1 LVTAQVVQES
11 MWQCAM
17 SHLSALLVKEC
28 LMGNPHAIFYWCR
41 LKAEQMEAVFERKKR
56 LLPRPTDLSFYNWD
70 TQVSMSNATANFQVS
85 TIMNTLHDFVPAWPD
100 AVVLLHVTAG
110 HAMRVKQR
118 SWHFSRSSKN
128 CLMLQVIAENEKGLL
143 FKNKRDRKVINVDP
157 KAVPG
162 DNSTRTEL
170 QTEEY
175 IQAVIYDHVTRRRA
189 WYVQLKSAGTL
200 LVLCLN
206 IV

>member
-1 LVTAQVVQES
+1 
-11 MWQCAM
+11 
-17 SHLSALLVKEC
+17 
-28 LMGNPHAIFYWCR
+28 
-41 LKAEQMEAVFERKKR
+41 MEAVFERKKR

-70 TQVSMSNATANFQVS
+70 TQVSTSNATANFQVS
-85 TIMNTLHDFVPAWPD
+85 SAKSAKSAMSQQPELKMTVPSTVACTCIHYIQPMTRHGTLGV
-100 AVVLLHVTAG
+100 
-110 HAMRVKQR
+110 
-118 SWHFSRSSKN
+118 
-128 CLMLQVIAENEKGLL
+128 QVIAENEKGLL

-189 WYVQLKSAGTL
+189 
-200 LVLCLN
+200 
-206 IV
+206 